1 MQKVILNKCRI
12 VRIFLAELW
21 IRSPWSL
28 RLALF
33 WEPAKLLRS
42 KESLVLLLIM
52 MMLMMT
58 IKQSQICSTIT
69 EKLQQCT
76 DPTEKLTTEYNL
88 HSTISIIHST
98 IIFIHSTISFIH
110 DEYYPKNYRQLNTAQ
125 SSHAE
130 SSILNTCRVR
140 KCFAE

>member
-12 VRIFLAELW
+12 VRMFLAELW
-21 IRSPWSL
+21 IKSPWSL

-42 KESLVLLLIM
+42 KKSLVLLMIM
-52 MMLMMT
+52 MMLM
-58 IKQSQICSTIT
+58 IIIRQSQY
-69 EKLQQCT
+69 LQHHHREASAIYRSNREA
-76 DPTEKLTTEYNL
+76 DNEYHL

-98 IIFIHSTISFIH
+98 IMFIHSTISFIH
-110 DEYYPKNYRQLNTAQ
+110 DEYYPKHYRQLNTAQ
-125 SSHAE
+125 SSQAE